1 MSRTIDLANQV
12 ALRKGRE
19 RKLREGILM
28 NCFQLVKTVLD
39 ELYVRLPGLSEDEKT
54 EAIIKMLRYL
64 EEQYA
69 GLARGLRIDYTD
81 PVTRFAYVYKYVT
94 SHANIVCQ
102 IIEGSTELTDLLRQG
117 RFSVTCIG
125 GGPGSDLLGI
135 LKHVLSNGARPVLR
149 CTLLDGETTWADCWS
164 DVDEKLSDQLLVKT
178 SFQTFDVTNERTWA
192 TTSKYLDADLITM
205 IYFMSEVYSQRK
217 FADSFFSNLFGNVSS
232 GTLFLYVDNNSP
244 EFYKWFD
251 ALAAANG
258 LEVLQSSEGRMGI
271 ADLEEEKKDLGEY
284 FTRLG
289 VPKLKPNIAYRVCR
303 KR

>member
-1 MSRTIDLANQV
+1 
-12 ALRKGRE
+12 
-19 RKLREGILM
+19 M

>member
-1 MSRTIDLANQV
+1 
-12 ALRKGRE
+12 
-19 RKLREGILM
+19 M

-244 EFYKWFD
+244 RFYKWFD

>member
-135 LKHVLSNGARPVLR
+135 LKHVLSNGSRPVLR

-258 LEVLQSSEGRMGI
+258 LEVLKSSEGRMGI